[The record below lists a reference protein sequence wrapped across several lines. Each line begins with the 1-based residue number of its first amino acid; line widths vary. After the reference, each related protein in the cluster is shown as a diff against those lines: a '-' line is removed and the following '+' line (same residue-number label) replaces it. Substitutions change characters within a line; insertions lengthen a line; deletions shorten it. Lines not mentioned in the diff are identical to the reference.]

1 MMLVR
6 DHISRNTSAQ
16 PAACLQEAPM
26 RKSLYRGAHSCFF
39 LFRSFGNSFG
49 HKFATMWVVVKG
61 LSSVASSFAFT
72 MFSCQRRLAHFLKLF
87 SGENFVRAT
96 YINLAFLR
104 MAFDVRSVFL

>member
-6 DHISRNTSAQ
+6 DHISKNASAQ

-26 RKSLYRGAHSCFF
+26 RGAHSCFF

-49 HKFATMWVVVKG
+49 HKFATMWVVVKR

-72 MFSCQRRLAHFLKLF
+72 MFSCQRRLAHFFKLF
-87 SGENFVRAT
+87 SAENLVRAT
-96 YINLAFLR
+96 YINRAFLR
-104 MAFDVRSVFL
+104 ICFDVRSVFL